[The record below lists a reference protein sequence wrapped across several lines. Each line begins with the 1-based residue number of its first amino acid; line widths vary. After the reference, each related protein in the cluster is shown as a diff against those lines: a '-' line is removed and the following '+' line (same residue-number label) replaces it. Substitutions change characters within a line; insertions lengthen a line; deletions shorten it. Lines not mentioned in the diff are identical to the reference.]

1 MPFSIF
7 DWHDRTGNRRVLVQ
21 RQVSPRFLV
30 VRTVPRHQLPS
41 AGFAEHD
48 HVVETFATRGSHK
61 SLDEWILPGCV
72 WGGEPFLNSHRL
84 RGGRKR
90 VERVVAIMDQIPR
103 RLVPRKRFAHLL
115 GRPRRRRMRG
125 DRHVSDAAPIVGEQH
140 QHEHEA
146 ERHRRDHEEI
156 GGDDLADVI
165 AQERAPRLRGRLAST
180 AHVFR
185 AGRLTHVDAELQQF
199 AEHPRRA
206 PARVRLGH
214 VANQGADVGGHSRS
228 PETTPTFPGPPHAET
243 ASVHATTVSGLT
255 RRVPSAIGSR
265 GARAGPR
272 ASGPPSR
279 AAPAGGGCA
288 AALPAGAARPGFR
301 VGGRRANVSA
311 SAVKR
316 SECSTEIKA
325 EKRIHRRP

>member
-1 MPFSIF
+1 MSVGSCQVPFSIF

-125 DRHVSDAAPIVGEQH
+125 DRHVPDAAPIVGEQH

-146 ERHRRDHEEI
+146 ARHRRHHEEI
-156 GGDDLADVI
+156 RGDDLADVI

-185 AGRLTHVDAELQQF
+185 AGRLTHVEPNFSSSPSIRGAPQRGF
-199 AEHPRRA
+199 ASAMSRIRVRMLAGTVGRRRRRRLFQVHHMRKPRRCM
-206 PARVRLGH
+206 
-214 VANQGADVGGHSRS
+214 
-228 PETTPTFPGPPHAET
+228 
-243 ASVHATTVSGLT
+243 
-255 RRVPSAIGSR
+255 RR
-265 GARAGPR
+265 
-272 ASGPPSR
+272 PSR
-279 AAPAGGGCA
+279 A
-288 AALPAGAARPGFR
+288 
-301 VGGRRANVSA
+301 
-311 SAVKR
+311 
-316 SECSTEIKA
+316 
-325 EKRIHRRP
+325 